1 MTQLDREFLRKN
13 ETIKKLGEIKELHLI
28 AIIIGLEKY
37 GFIRRIVE
45 GRNGRTPALTH
56 ELSVTLMMN
65 IGFLFESLHN
75 YNCIKKDVTQS
86 KSYSNNER
94 FKECVHILNS
104 KKATQFKENALRV
117 TRNEGAFHNDLS
129 AIADYFESFPN
140 ENRSKIWSTN
150 ELDENYS
157 PIACAISAHTLNRFF
172 EDDPEQHGVYISEL
186 ANSLLYV
193 ANELVN
199 EWLYSQ

>member
-1 MTQLDREFLRKN
+1 MTQLDREFLRKE
-13 ETIKKLGEIKELHLI
+13 ETKKKLGEIKELHLI
-28 AIIIGLEKY
+28 AIIMGLEKY
-37 GFIRRIVE
+37 GYIRKIVE
-45 GRNGRTPALTH
+45 GRNGWTPALIH

-75 YNCIKKDVTQS
+75 YNCIKKDICKTN
-86 KSYSNNER
+86 SYSNNEK

-104 KKATQFKENALRV
+104 KKATKFKGNALRV

-129 AIADYFESFPN
+129 AIADYFESYAN
-140 ENRSKIWSTN
+140 DRSKIWSTN
-150 ELDENYS
+150 ELGENYS
-157 PIACAISAHTLNRFF
+157 PIAYAISAHTLNRFF
-172 EDDPEQHGVYISEL
+172 EDDPEQDGVYISEL

-199 EWLYSQ
+199 EWIYPQ